1 MSNHT
6 KGPWFVDGDQTLDN
20 GNLVGVYVAN
30 DLGGRIGQTFSNC
43 MASDSEC
50 RANARLIAAAP
61 ELLEAAKLVLAWY
74 EAEEDFSKEPDFY
87 KRVAMCKESEDAIR
101 AAIAKATGEQA

>member
-1 MSNHT
+1 MSKHT
-6 KGPWFVDGDQTLDN
+6 DGPWLYREKN
-20 GNLVGVYVAN
+20 EAVYTAPPEGSVYTYGEQIFRFNEDA
-30 DLGGRIGQTFSNC
+30 LP
-43 MASDSEC
+43 SD
-50 RANARLIAAAP
+50 ADHHLILAAP